1 MTKIYSTIIIW
12 FLFSASVIYW
22 DIQRLNERAPI
33 SKCCNA
39 EVKAHHDDRYWC
51 KKCKLFCEVKNG

>member
-1 MTKIYSTIIIW
+1 MNYSLWITGW
-12 FLFSASVIYW
+12 FIFAASVIYW
-22 DIQRLNERAPI
+22 DSKRWDDDEPV

-51 KKCKLFCEVKNG
+51 TECKLFCEIK